1 MTSFCNCNSGL
12 SNLGKPTCATVGSV
26 AKKLIYV
33 PIRKADGTKNY
44 IDSGDVIDEAY
55 ITALIN
61 QADPSERWYF
71 SPFIENVEDTK
82 GDSTL
87 ESLNNGSSIF
97 VAEGARTFT
106 GMYIKEGS
114 TFLGKLKSG
123 KCIDFGVYT
132 VDIDGSLTGAVST
145 DGTKLYPIAV
155 DKETFNPVLM
165 KATDTTV
172 EKVSVTFEFSRA
184 ERDENL
190 RSINA
195 SDISVNLLE
204 YDGLLDAYLAS
215 SSITATSVDI
225 TVTTSYGSFGNPIK
239 IEGLVLADF
248 ALYNVTVDSAIT
260 PSLVTETTDGVY
272 TITFPAATASDVVR
286 VTLSKDGFD
295 STPIT
300 FVAV

>member
-1 MTSFCNCNSGL
+1 MASFCNCTSGL
-12 SNLGKPTCATVGSV
+12 SNLGKPTCSAVGAV

-33 PIRKADGTKNY
+33 PIRKSDGTKNF
-44 IDSGDVIDEAY
+44 IDENDVIDEAY
-55 ITALIN
+55 ITAKVN
-61 QADPSERWYF
+61 ATDPSERWYF

-82 GDSTL
+82 GDSTF
-87 ESLNNGSSIF
+87 ESLNSGSNIF
-97 VAEGARTFT
+97 VSEGARTFT
-106 GMYIKEGS
+106 GMYIKEGA

-123 KCIDFGVYT
+123 KCVDFGVFT
-132 VDIDGSLTGAVST
+132 VDIEGSLTGSKSI

-172 EKVSVTFEFSRA
+172 EKVSVSFEFSRA
-184 ERDENL
+184 ERDEDL
-190 RSINA
+190 SSISA
-195 SDISVNLLE
+195 SDMSVNLLE
-204 YDGLLDAYLAS
+204 YEGLLDAYLAS
-215 SSITATSVDI
+215 SNILATSVDI
-225 TVTTSYGSFGNPIK
+225 TVSTSYGSFGNPIK

-248 ALYNVTVDSAIT
+248 ALYNVTLDSAIT
-260 PSLVTETTDGVY
+260 PTLAVETDGTY
-272 TITFPAATASDVVR
+272 TITFPAALASDVIR